1 MSNWN
6 AICFSDYVILQWRA
20 FMNVI
25 QTLESISINTDDSS
39 VFSQLQSMIKKNF
52 KKSVGNKGKIISF
65 YDESEKVQRKYFF
78 KFLQN
83 MYKKY
88 HNKSFDFKMSE
99 FSTIKLSLIQQN
111 TLKSVVLIE
120 ANFKNSEV
128 TLNIKNSDN
137 FFISYINQCCNEWGI
152 KFDKF
157 ENIITLN
164 IQNEESL
171 DMLDMFFNTKEIFNY
186 TIDCNYDEKSF
197 AKFKKEIK
205 VRQSSK
211 FIKRFKAL
219 ANLLE
224 EYFEILGC
232 EKTDDSE
239 TVRSSYLSLIK
250 LYHPDRHQNK
260 PVEIQNSYREKFEN
274 IQKAYE
280 ALKPYFKEQ
289 ENFISA

>member
-1 MSNWN
+1 
-6 AICFSDYVILQWRA
+6 
-20 FMNVI
+20 MNII
-25 QTLESISINTDDSS
+25 QTLESTSINTDDIS
-39 VFSQLQSMIKKNF
+39 VFWQLQSMIKKNF

-65 YDESEKVQRKYFF
+65 YDESEKIQRKYFF

-83 MYKKY
+83 LYKKY
-88 HNKSFDFKMSE
+88 QGKDFDFKMSE
-99 FSTIKLSLIQQN
+99 FSTIKLNLIQKN
-111 TLKSVVLIE
+111 ALKSVVLIE
-120 ANFKNSEV
+120 ASFKNSEV
-128 TLNIKNSDN
+128 TLNVKNSDN

-152 KFDKF
+152 KFEKF
-157 ENIITLN
+157 ENVVTLN
-164 IQNEESL
+164 IQSEESL

-186 TIDCNYDEKSF
+186 SIDFSYDKNAF
-197 AKFKKEIK
+197 NKFKKEIK

-211 FIKRFKAL
+211 FIKRFRAL

-232 EKTDDSE
+232 EKTDDLD
-239 TVRSSYLSLIK
+239 TVRSSYLGLIK

-260 PVEIQNSYREKFEN
+260 PLEIQKTYREKFEN

>member
-1 MSNWN
+1 
-6 AICFSDYVILQWRA
+6 
-20 FMNVI
+20 MNVI
-25 QTLESISINTDDSS
+25 QTLESISINTDDSA
-39 VFSQLQSMIKKNF
+39 VFSQLQLMMKKNF

-65 YDESEKVQRKYFF
+65 YDKNESVQRKYFF

-83 MYKKY
+83 LYKKY
-88 HNKSFDFKMSE
+88 HNKDLDFKMCE

-111 TLKSVVLIE
+111 ILKSVVLID
-120 ANFKNSEV
+120 ANFKGNEV

-137 FFISYINQCCNEWGI
+137 FFISYINQCCNEWDI
-152 KFDKF
+152 KFNKF
-157 ENIITLN
+157 ENIISLN
-164 IQNEESL
+164 IQNDESL
-171 DMLDMFFNTKEIFNY
+171 DMLDIFLNTKEMLNY
-186 TIDCNYDEKSF
+186 TIECNYDENLF
-197 AKFKKEIK
+197 NKFKKEIK
-205 VRQSSK
+205 VRHSSK

-224 EYFEILGC
+224 EYFETLGC

-239 TVRSSYLSLIK
+239 TVRSSYLNLIK

-260 PVEIQNSYREKFEN
+260 PVEIQKSYREKFEN